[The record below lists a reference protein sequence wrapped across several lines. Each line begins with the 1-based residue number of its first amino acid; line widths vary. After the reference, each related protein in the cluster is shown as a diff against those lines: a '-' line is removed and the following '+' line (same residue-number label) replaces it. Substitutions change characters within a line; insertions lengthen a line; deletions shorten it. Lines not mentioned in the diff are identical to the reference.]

1 MLKLLIASTTFSL
14 LSLLGIVGTAQ
25 ADSFYLETHSG
36 EEVTVHQYPATFAD
50 SQKPLLI
57 WFTEGYAER
66 NSFKHLL
73 TRLNDEGYDIWQI
86 DLLESYFIERTPTNI
101 RKLKGDGISAVLG
114 HAQQQTKAF
123 IPISTG
129 RMSLI
134 LLRGL
139 RQWQLAEQPQNG
151 VGKMQ
156 QTVLFFPN
164 LYDAPEKAGDAPQF
178 FPIVA
183 ASSLP
188 ITVVQ
193 PSEGTFKWK
202 LGELVE
208 ALEKQHSQVTLVSVP
223 KVRDWYF
230 LRRSANAV
238 EKKASEK
245 LVTDLATWLKISQ
258 ADATAK
264 FTPQVEIATAK
275 VTERKKGLVP
285 ITPRPA
291 TDFTLIDAA
300 GKTLT
305 FSEKRGK
312 VVLLNFW
319 ASWCPPCVKEIP
331 SMNRLAESFDPEQ
344 FEIVSVNFKESP
356 QTIRDFLKQ
365 VQVDFP
371 VLIDQDGK
379 VSADYEI
386 FSFPSSFLID
396 AQGQIRYSVNAAIE
410 WDNTEI
416 KKVIRQLIKTKESL
430 IESN

>member
-1 MLKLLIASTTFSL
+1 MHHFRLFTVSIAFSIATF
-14 LSLLGIVGTAQ
+14 LGCAQ
-25 ADSFYLETHSG
+25 AESFNLETESG
-36 EEVTVHQYPATFAD
+36 EEVTVHNYPATFAD
-50 SQKPLLI
+50 AKKPLLI

-66 NSFKHLL
+66 KSFKHLVG
-73 TRLNDEGYDIWQI
+73 RFNDEGYDIWQI

-101 RKLKGDGISAVLG
+101 RKLNGNGIAVVLA
-114 HAQQQTKAF
+114 HAQAQQKTF
-123 IPISTG
+123 VPISTG
-129 RMSLI
+129 RMSLV

-139 RQWQLAEQPQNG
+139 RLWQINEQPQNG
-151 VGKMQ
+151 YGKMQ
-156 QTVLFFPN
+156 QSVLFFPN
-164 LYDAPEKAGDAPQF
+164 LYNAPEKAGDAPQL

-188 ITVVQ
+188 ITIVQ

-202 LGELVE
+202 LTELVT
-208 ALEKQHSQVTLVSVP
+208 ALENNNSRITLVSVP
-223 KVRDWYF
+223 NVRDWYF
-230 LRRSANAV
+230 LRRSANEI
-238 EKKASEK
+238 EKQASEK
-245 LVTDLATWLKISQ
+245 LVTDLGRWLSISKPTNETRFN
-258 ADATAK
+258 ATAELNSV
-264 FTPQVEIATAK
+264 Q

-285 ITPRPA
+285 IEARPA
-291 TDFTLIDAA
+291 VDFELSD
-300 GKTLT
+300 T
-305 FSEKRGK
+305 FGESLNFSDKLSK

-331 SMNRLAESFDPEQ
+331 SMNRLAESFDSNQ

-396 AQGQIRYSVNAAIE
+396 TNGQIRYSVNAAIE
-410 WDNTEI
+410 WDDSEI
-416 KKVIRQLIKTKESL
+416 KQQIQQLIKESTQ
-430 IESN
+430 

>member
-1 MLKLLIASTTFSL
+1 MHHFRLFTVSIAFSIATF
-14 LSLLGIVGTAQ
+14 LGCAQ
-25 ADSFYLETHSG
+25 AESFNLETESG
-36 EEVTVHQYPATFAD
+36 EEVTVHNYPATFAD
-50 SQKPLLI
+50 AKKPLLI

-66 NSFKHLL
+66 KSFKHLVG
-73 TRLNDEGYDIWQI
+73 RFNDEGYDIWQI

-101 RKLKGDGISAVLG
+101 RKLNGNGIAVVLA
-114 HAQQQTKAF
+114 HAQAQQKTF
-123 IPISTG
+123 VPISTG
-129 RMSLI
+129 RMSLV

-139 RQWQLAEQPQNG
+139 RLWQINEQPQNG
-151 VGKMQ
+151 YGKMQ
-156 QTVLFFPN
+156 QSVLFFPN
-164 LYDAPEKAGDAPQF
+164 LYNAPEKAGDVPQL

-188 ITVVQ
+188 ITIVQ

-202 LGELVE
+202 LTELVT
-208 ALEKQHSQVTLVSVP
+208 ALENNNSRITLVSVP
-223 KVRDWYF
+223 NVRDWYF
-230 LRRSANAV
+230 LRRSANEI
-238 EKKASEK
+238 EKQASEK
-245 LVTDLATWLKISQ
+245 LVTDLGRWLSISKPTNETRFN
-258 ADATAK
+258 ATAELNSV
-264 FTPQVEIATAK
+264 Q

-285 ITPRPA
+285 IEARPA
-291 TDFTLIDAA
+291 VDFELSD
-300 GKTLT
+300 T
-305 FSEKRGK
+305 FGESLNFSDKLSK

-331 SMNRLAESFDPEQ
+331 SMNRLAESFDSNQ

-396 AQGQIRYSVNAAIE
+396 TNGQIRYSVNAAIE
-410 WDNTEI
+410 WDDSEI
-416 KKVIRQLIKTKESL
+416 KQQIQQLIKESTQ
-430 IESN
+430 